1 MAKSA
6 KSWMSFTD
14 QLALL
19 EARGLLVE
27 DKAAA
32 LDYLERIGY
41 YRLAGY
47 WYPLRQIKAQPQGHS
62 LREDI
67 FIPGS
72 RFEEGVRLYVFDK
85 KLRLL
90 ALDALERIELAVRVD
105 VAYLLG
111 QHDTF
116 AHKNP
121 SLFHPNFLRSN
132 PRNKNSQSDYDK
144 WLEGFNKLQMK
155 ASKTVF
161 VDHNVTEYGDL
172 PIWVAIE
179 IMDFGCLS
187 HLVAGLRYADKMRI
201 ANIYRFTDPIVF
213 EKTLRALNFIRN
225 VSAHHSRLWNVN
237 MVDRANLNSLGT
249 FGRALNNYKP
259 FAYFC
264 LIQSFMKV
272 ICPNSSWSERFKALM
287 TEFPYTANARLT
299 LYDFGLVDGWDEEE
313 LWN

>member
-1 MAKSA
+1 MVKSA
-6 KSWMSFTD
+6 KLWMSFTD

-19 EARGLLVE
+19 ESRGLLVE

-47 WYPLRQIKAQPQGHS
+47 WYPLRKLKTQPQGHS
-62 LREDI
+62 LREDS
-67 FIPGS
+67 FIPDS
-72 RFEEGVRLYVFDK
+72 RFEDGVRLYVFDK
-85 KLRLL
+85 KLRML

-121 SLFHPNFLRSN
+121 SLFHPNFLRPN
-132 PRNKNSQSDYDK
+132 PRNQNSQSDYDK
-144 WLEGFNKLQMK
+144 WLEGFKKLQLK

-161 VDHNVTEYGDL
+161 VDHNVSEYGDL

-187 HLVAGLRYADKMRI
+187 HLVAGLRYADKMSI
-201 ANIYRFTDPIVF
+201 ANIYRFTDPTAF

-237 MVDRANLNSLGT
+237 MVDRANLSSLGI
-249 FGRALNNYKP
+249 FGNQLNNYKP

-264 LIQSFMKV
+264 LMQNFMKV
-272 ICPNSSWSERFKALM
+272 ICPNSKWGERFKALM
-287 TEFPYTANARLT
+287 TEFPSTINHTLT
-299 LYDFGLVDGWDEEE
+299 LHDFGIVNDWDKEN